1 MIVSQEYLLSNIL
14 CINYVDK
21 VLTSKYVTSTAAMVT
36 ASAFINIQANN
47 GMARHPPPGEQWS
60 NTDHRSRNKHK
71 LLNNI
76 SILNIQPCLTPF
88 AGEGGGGVV
97 GEI

>member
-1 MIVSQEYLLSNIL
+1 MS

-60 NTDHRSRNKHK
+60 NTDHWSRNIHNI
-71 LLNNI
+71 LNNI
-76 SILNIQPCLTPF
+76 SILNSQPCLTDRKGALF
-88 AGEGGGGVV
+88 
-97 GEI
+97 